1 MCPSPLQVL
10 SLSFSLF
17 HLAPSSRT
25 LHLPNFCTNF
35 NVSRVFAGK
44 MSSSTE
50 KSSNDYEVGH
60 LAELEGKGA
69 SSAGGS
75 TEEATEATKTLIEMQ
90 KEALQWRDQKRRTTM
105 AGRTNEPPSKKQE
118 KIALTGS
125 AETLRLTA
133 NIGAYWAFMKRLAPK
148 IRQWHR
154 DAYCGSIFQHYILFG
169 APAADRPTLEL
180 LLSFFDRDNNTFCIP
195 DSKSGGMKNVSFDL
209 QWVHNHTYF
218 PIYGEDIRNNRDSRS
233 RIWLEYFAKLFISE
247 EGKKL
252 KKSETSQRKHLEG
265 LLERLVEST
274 KKRDIEDFA
283 LLQILYQCSMIW
295 SPIAGEGIPRPLLR
309 YLDSIQRVNSVAWAP
324 FFYNEIIRGIGVA
337 LEGKK
342 KQKVA
347 YVPGCMTLLCV
358 SSIFY

>member
-1 MCPSPLQVL
+1 
-10 SLSFSLF
+10 
-17 HLAPSSRT
+17 
-25 LHLPNFCTNF
+25 
-35 NVSRVFAGK
+35 

-60 LAELEGKGA
+60 RAELEGKGA

-252 KKSETSQRKHLEG
+252 KKSETSQRKHLEE

-274 KKRDIEDFA
+274 KKWDIEDFA
-283 LLQILYQCSMIW
+283 LLQILELSLVPSMLNTEYANSGQHANSITRW
-295 SPIAGEGIPRPLLR
+295 GCLATALLH
-309 YLDSIQRVNSVAWAP
+309 
-324 FFYNEIIRGIGVA
+324 
-337 LEGKK
+337 
-342 KQKVA
+342 
-347 YVPGCMTLLCV
+347 LLLPTCP
-358 SSIFY
+358 

>member
-1 MCPSPLQVL
+1 M
-10 SLSFSLF
+10 
-17 HLAPSSRT
+17 
-25 LHLPNFCTNF
+25 
-35 NVSRVFAGK
+35 
-44 MSSSTE
+44 SSTE
-50 KSSNDYEVGH
+50 ESSNDYEVGH
-60 LAELEGKGA
+60 RAELEGKGA

-105 AGRTNEPPSKKQE
+105 AGRTKEPPSKKQE

-169 APAADRPTLEL
+169 APAPDRPTLEL

-218 PIYGEDIRNNRDSRS
+218 PIYGEDIRNNRD
-233 RIWLEYFAKLFISE
+233 
-247 EGKKL
+247 
-252 KKSETSQRKHLEG
+252 
-265 LLERLVEST
+265 
-274 KKRDIEDFA
+274 
-283 LLQILYQCSMIW
+283 
-295 SPIAGEGIPRPLLR
+295 
-309 YLDSIQRVNSVAWAP
+309 
-324 FFYNEIIRGIGVA
+324 
-337 LEGKK
+337 
-342 KQKVA
+342 
-347 YVPGCMTLLCV
+347 
-358 SSIFY
+358 

>member
-1 MCPSPLQVL
+1 
-10 SLSFSLF
+10 
-17 HLAPSSRT
+17 
-25 LHLPNFCTNF
+25 
-35 NVSRVFAGK
+35 
-44 MSSSTE
+44 
-50 KSSNDYEVGH
+50 
-60 LAELEGKGA
+60 
-69 SSAGGS
+69 
-75 TEEATEATKTLIEMQ
+75 
-90 KEALQWRDQKRRTTM
+90 
-105 AGRTNEPPSKKQE
+105 
-118 KIALTGS
+118 
-125 AETLRLTA
+125 
-133 NIGAYWAFMKRLAPK
+133 MKRLAPK

-169 APAADRPTLEL
+169 APAPDRPTLEL

-324 FFYNEIIRGIGVA
+324 FFYNEIMRGIGVA